1 MSGGKHNSH
10 TISIIRYSQLV
21 IKHKSQSIKT
31 VSKGY
36 NSYCS
41 DIFVTKKVKYI
52 SPWICVIEGLNVDAK
67 IGTFYEQELQKTKL
81 NVFRIEKMTKEKGD
95 NFMLNESAVKI
106 HVD

>member
-1 MSGGKHNSH
+1 M
-10 TISIIRYSQLV
+10 
-21 IKHKSQSIKT
+21 
-31 VSKGY
+31 
-36 NSYCS
+36 
-41 DIFVTKKVKYI
+41 
-52 SPWICVIEGLNVDAK
+52 IEGLNVDPK